1 MDSTTLFKLYFI
13 EVGRYALG
21 VALSMISE
29 SLIESDVIDRDVV
42 QKSYLPT
49 YTKEQLR
56 LNARKN
62 KNTKELD
69 KLKAMLR

>member
-1 MDSTTLFKLYFI
+1 MDSNTLFKLYFI

-42 QKSYLPT
+42 QKSYLPANRVN
-49 YTKEQLR
+49 QL
-56 LNARKN
+56 NNKSSVRKDN
-62 KNTKELD
+62 KELS
-69 KLKAMLR
+69 KLKEMLR